1 MEIITGTFHDIKISV
16 NGLALQVL
24 FNAIEILP
32 EKAKDFRIF
41 CYLVWQIWDFFCRY
55 LQTFLECL
63 IFPACVSVLS
73 LYISVGL
80 LMLKF
85 LERI

>member
-41 CYLVWQIWDFFCRY
+41 CYLVLQIWDFCRY
-55 LQTFLECL
+55 LQIYLN
-63 IFPACVSVLS
+63 VL
-73 LYISVGL
+73 YFQHVGL
-80 LMLKF
+80 LEVCITYL
-85 LERI
+85 IGGVDVSC